1 MFSKSLMRFVFS
13 PYALKKSATVRI
25 ALMGLATAVLYNANA
40 FLEIKFLDVQYSLTI
55 FLSCAAGV
63 AVGPFSGFFVSV
75 LSDFL
80 GWLANSS
87 GYIYMPWVGLSTG
100 LYALLGGIILG
111 FDYFNF
117 KGGNALKCA
126 LFTVTSFVVCT
137 LAVNTTGFYFYN
149 KSMGFSTAVLNYVSS
164 RFGGGV
170 SYFAYAAYRLI
181 FKGQIFNS
189 VLNYALVAIFYA
201 LAAKRLP
208 HKENSTFPEQSL

>member
-1 MFSKSLMRFVFS
+1 MFAKSLMRFVFS
-13 PYALKKSATVRI
+13 PYALKKSATTRL

-63 AVGPFSGFFVSV
+63 VIGPASGFFVSV

-87 GYIYMPWVGLSTG
+87 GFIYMPWVGLSTG
-100 LYALLGGIILG
+100 LYAFLGGVILG

-117 KGGNALKCA
+117 KGGKAAKLA
-126 LFTVTSFVVCT
+126 LFTAASFIVCS

-149 KSMGFSTAVLNYVSS
+149 KHMGFSTAVLNYVTS
-164 RFGGGV
+164 RFGGNV
-170 SYFAYAAYRLI
+170 SYFAYAAYRFI

-189 VLNYALVAIFYA
+189 ILNYVFIAAFYC
-201 LAAKRLP
+201 LAVKRIDKSP
-208 HKENSTFPEQSL
+208 AENNN